1 MNTRTPL
8 MRSLLT
14 RGAAGLA
21 GGVLLL
27 GVAGTAMAAEVE
39 VGNDDVDVNVD
50 ITPMA
55 GTGAL
60 SMSVAGSSTTLTENG
75 STSVIRQFTG
85 TLPTV
90 TVTDTRDPADI
101 PEGAGWYVLGTS
113 TDFVSADGASTIG
126 AENFGWAPKL
136 IDGGESGLVAEG
148 DVVDTAIDGG
158 PDGVGLVDQEL
169 LAITNGSAAVAEEGS
184 WTANADLFLRTE
196 PTVDAGQYSSTLTL
210 SLFE

>member
-113 TDFVSADGASTIG
+113 TDFVSADGASSIG

>member
-50 ITPMA
+50 IAPMA

-136 IDGGESGLVAEG
+136 IAEG

>member
-1 MNTRTPL
+1 MNTRSTL
-8 MRSLLT
+8 MRSLLA

-21 GGVLLL
+21 GGALLL
-27 GVAGTAMAAEVE
+27 GVAGTAMAAEIE
-39 VGNDDVDVNVD
+39 VGNDDVDVTVD
-50 ITPMA
+50 IAPLT

-60 SMSVAGSSTTLTENG
+60 SMSVAGSSTALTENG
-75 STSVIRQFTG
+75 STGVIRQFTG

-90 TVTDTRDPADI
+90 TVTDTRDAADI

-113 TDFVSADGASTIG
+113 TDFVSADGTGTIG
-126 AENFGWAPKL
+126 AENLGWAPNL
-136 IDGGESGLVAEG
+136 IDGGDSGLVAEG
-148 DVVDTAIDGG
+148 DVVETAIDGG

-169 LAITNGSAAVAEEGS
+169 LAITNDSAAIAEEGA
-184 WTANADLFLRTE
+184 WTANAELFLRTE

>member
-1 MNTRTPL
+1 MNTR
-8 MRSLLT
+8 SFLT

-21 GGVLLL
+21 GGLLLL
-27 GVAGTAMAAEVE
+27 GVAGTAMAAETE
-39 VGNDDVDVNVD
+39 IDNNDVDVNVE
-50 ITPMA
+50 IAPLTTP
-55 GTGAL
+55 GSL
-60 SMSVAGSSTTLTENG
+60 SMSVAGTSTALTENG

-101 PEGAGWYVLGTS
+101 PAGAGWYVLGTAS
-113 TDFVSADGASTIG
+113 DFVSTDGDVIG
-126 AENFGWAPKL
+126 AENFGWAPNL
-136 IDGGESGLVAEG
+136 IDGGDSGLVAEG

-169 LAITNGSAAVAEEGS
+169 LAITNDSAAIAEEGS

-196 PTVDAGQYSSTLTL
+196 PTVDAGDYSSTLTL

>member
-50 ITPMA
+50 IAPMA

-85 TLPTV
+85 TLPTL

>member
-1 MNTRTPL
+1 MNT
-8 MRSLLT
+8 RSLLT

-21 GGVLLL
+21 GGLLLL
-27 GVAGTAMAAEVE
+27 GVAGTAMAAEIE

-50 ITPMA
+50 IAPLTTP
-55 GTGAL
+55 GSL
-60 SMSVAGSSTTLTENG
+60 SMSVAGTSTSLTENG

-90 TVTDTRDPADI
+90 TVTDTRDPEDI
-101 PEGAGWYVLGTS
+101 PEGAGWYVLGTASDFTS
-113 TDFVSADGASTIG
+113 TTGDVIG
-126 AENFGWAPKL
+126 AENFGWAPNL
-136 IDGGESGLVAEG
+136 IDGGDSGLVAEG

-169 LAITNGSAAVAEEGS
+169 LAITNDSAAVAEEGS

>member
-1 MNTRTPL
+1 MNTR
-8 MRSLLT
+8 SLLI

-27 GVAGTAMAAEVE
+27 GVAGTAMADTQY
-39 VGNDDVDVNVD
+39 GNDDVNVNVD
-50 ITPMA
+50 IAPLT

-60 SMSVAGSSTTLTENG
+60 SMSVAGTSTTLTENG
-75 STSVIRQFTG
+75 STGVIRQFTG

-101 PEGAGWYVLGTS
+101 PADAGWYVLGTAS
-113 TDFVSADGASTIG
+113 DFTSADGKTIG
-126 AENFGWAPKL
+126 AENLGWAPKL
-136 IDGGESGLVAEG
+136 IDGGEQGLVAEG

-158 PDGVGLVDQEL
+158 PNGVGLVGQEL
-169 LAITNGSAAVAEEGS
+169 LAITNDSAGIATEGS

-196 PTVDAGQYSSTLTL
+196 PTVDAGAYSSTLTL

>member
-1 MNTRTPL
+1 MNTRSL
-8 MRSLLT
+8 MT

-21 GGVLLL
+21 GGLLLL
-27 GVAGTAMAAEVE
+27 GVAGTAMAAEIE

-50 ITPMA
+50 IAPLTTP
-55 GTGAL
+55 GSL
-60 SMSVAGSSTTLTENG
+60 SMSVAGTSTALTEEG

-101 PEGAGWYVLGTS
+101 PAGAGWYVLGTASDFTS
-113 TDFVSADGASTIG
+113 TDGGVIG
-126 AENFGWAPKL
+126 AENFGWAPNL
-136 IDGGESGLVAEG
+136 IDGGDSGLVAEG
-148 DVVDTAIDGG
+148 DVVDTAVDPG
-158 PDGVGLVDQEL
+158 PDNVGLVDQEL
-169 LAITNGSAAVAEEGS
+169 LAITNDSAAIAQEGS
-184 WTANADLFLRTE
+184 WTADAELFLRTE

>member
-50 ITPMA
+50 IAPMA